1 MKFQS
6 KKGFEK
12 PCFWSPNIII
22 LQLVKFLIMNFFE
35 KKFFNELTKR
45 SYGWIS
51 KKNSKN
57 NE

>member
-1 MKFQS
+1 L
-6 KKGFEK
+6 
-12 PCFWSPNIII
+12 NIII